1 MIVQLHCLD
10 KLMSRF
16 SETESCF
23 VTNKYY
29 LKTNVTKEQIRFYQ
43 YYMELIMVWEEFI
56 QAPSSRDQWQDG
68 MREGDN
74 VGVSVCVTFF
84 LNCYKMANNGWI
96 LEFKVSMEVS

>member
-1 MIVQLHCLD
+1 MIVQLHCPD

-16 SETESCF
+16 SETESRL

-56 QAPSSRDQWQDG
+56 YAPSSRDLE
-68 MREGDN
+68 RLV
-74 VGVSVCVTFF
+74 VGWH
-84 LNCYKMANNGWI
+84 ARR
-96 LEFKVSMEVS
+96 